1 MKRPTL
7 IGTAQVPGGG
17 RQLRLYQGVDD
28 CTIVMTGAGE
38 LMSTRRHA
46 SEDALGALGCARLAD
61 AAAASV
67 LIGGL
72 GMGFTLAAV
81 LAACGPA
88 ASVTVAELV
97 PEVIEW
103 NRGVLGRY
111 AGYPIDDPRTRLYAG
126 DVADL
131 LRDPNHRYD
140 LIALDVDNGPEALSA
155 NGNNWIYSNAGIVA
169 AAESLNRGG
178 VLAYWSASPDRRF
191 VGKLTSCG
199 LCVAEKAV
207 FAHGKKGARHIIWL
221 ASQSG

>member
-1 MKRPTL
+1 M
-7 IGTAQVPGGG
+7 GT
-17 RQLRLYQGVDD
+17 
-28 CTIVMTGAGE
+28 
-38 LMSTRRHA
+38 
-46 SEDALGALGCARLAD
+46 LGCQRLND
-61 AAAASV
+61 ASAATV

-103 NRGVLGRY
+103 NRGALGRY
-111 AGYPIDDPRTRLYAG
+111 AGFPINDARTRIYAG

-131 LRDPNHRYD
+131 LRDPKPRYD

-155 NGNNWIYSNAGIVA
+155 TGNSWLYSTVGIVA
-169 AAESLNRGG
+169 ASDSLKPHG
-178 VLAYWSASPDRRF
+178 VLAFWSASPDRRF
-191 VGKLTSCG
+191 VDKLKSCG
-199 LCVAEKAV
+199 LTVTETTV

-221 ASQSG
+221 ATRSG